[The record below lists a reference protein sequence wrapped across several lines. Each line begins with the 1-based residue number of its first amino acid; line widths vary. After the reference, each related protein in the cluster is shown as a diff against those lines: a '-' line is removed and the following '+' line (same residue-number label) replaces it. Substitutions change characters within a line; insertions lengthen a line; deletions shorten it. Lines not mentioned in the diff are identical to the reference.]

1 MNKEIKEILELAKQ
15 LEDASNYKLADS
27 LTASLLK
34 LAEGRPTFKAAP
46 KSTGTGAGRSVNIT
60 ELLSA
65 PSVKSLSSN
74 PSSPFK
80 SLPLLIPGNIEK
92 FNKEVELIKLPE
104 NKEVLKSQSNE
115 RKRNDQKAKKATQV
129 WKLVKKP
136 NNIYYDYVVN
146 SKDNELKDLNNKIK
160 SFKTDDIEYY
170 IRNINDISVFNTA
183 NEDGNKPKYQTI
195 LKWAF
200 KMHIINSIPPAIG
213 ITGYSRSIVK
223 PGQKEQDK
231 KTTKTEIKTK
241 TEGRSLPTTPTLPSA
256 PEKEEETTRPV
267 LDPDNPTFPKSPAIT
282 TPLESPVF
290 PKEEYPDLLTPEI
303 MTPITSPKRKT
314 NEGEE
319 EETSY
324 GPMKWDEFLNFLNP
338 NYTPGQAPTD
348 TPYNVQDPLKVNI
361 NEPVGI
367 KPPTSTSEQTGKNKE
382 PSSAPKLFK
391 IEPRPV
397 KEAPAGGISF
407 MRSFR

>member
-15 LEDASNYKLADS
+15 LEDASNYKLADT

-136 NNIYYDYVVN
+136 NNIYYDYVLN

-231 KTTKTEIKTK
+231 KTTKTEVKTK
-241 TEGRSLPTTPTLPSA
+241 TEGRSLPTPPPLPSA
-256 PEKEEETTRPV
+256 PEKEEETVRPALAPDMPV
-267 LDPDNPTFPKSPAIT
+267 LPKSPAIT

-290 PKEEYPDLLTPEI
+290 PAEDDGILLTPDI
-303 MTPITSPKRKT
+303 MTPILSPKRETRK
-314 NEGEE
+314 E

-324 GPMKWDEFLNFLNP
+324 GPMTWDQFLDFLNP

-348 TPYNVQDPLKVNI
+348 TPYNVEDPSKVNI

-391 IEPRPV
+391 IEPRPL
-397 KEAPAGGISF
+397 KEAPPGGIPP
-407 MRSFR
+407 MRSYR

>member
-15 LEDASNYKLADS
+15 LEDASNYKLADT

-136 NNIYYDYVVN
+136 NNIYYDYVLN

-256 PEKEEETTRPV
+256 PEKEEETVRPALAPDMPV
-267 LDPDNPTFPKSPAIT
+267 LPKSPAIT

-290 PKEEYPDLLTPEI
+290 PAEDDGILLTPDI
-303 MTPITSPKRKT
+303 MTPILSPKRETRK
-314 NEGEE
+314 E

-324 GPMKWDEFLNFLNP
+324 GPMTWDQFLDFLNP

-348 TPYNVQDPLKVNI
+348 TPYNVEDPSKVNI

-391 IEPRPV
+391 IEPRPL
-397 KEAPAGGISF
+397 KEAPPGGIPP
-407 MRSFR
+407 MRSYR

>member
-241 TEGRSLPTTPTLPSA
+241 TEGRSLPTTPTLPTT
-256 PEKEEETTRPV
+256 PERVKEEETVRPSLIPDMPV
-267 LDPDNPTFPKSPAIT
+267 LPKSPAIT
-282 TPLESPVF
+282 SPLESPVF
-290 PKEEYPDLLTPEI
+290 PDEDDGILLTPDI
-303 MTPITSPKRKT
+303 MTPILSPKRETRK
-314 NEGEE
+314 E

-324 GPMKWDEFLNFLNP
+324 GPMTWDQFLYFLNP
-338 NYTPGQAPTD
+338 NKTPGQAPTD
-348 TPYNVQDPLKVNI
+348 TPYNVQDPSKVNI

-391 IEPRPV
+391 IEPRPL
-397 KEAPAGGISF
+397 KEAPPGGIPP
-407 MRSFR
+407 MRSYR

>member
-15 LEDASNYKLADS
+15 LEDASNYKLADT

-136 NNIYYDYVVN
+136 NNIYYDYVLN

-241 TEGRSLPTTPTLPSA
+241 TEGRSLPTMPTLPSA
-256 PEKEEETTRPV
+256 PEKEEETVRPALAPDMPV
-267 LDPDNPTFPKSPAIT
+267 LPKSPAIT

-290 PKEEYPDLLTPEI
+290 PAEDDGILLTPDI
-303 MTPITSPKRKT
+303 MTPILSPKRETRK
-314 NEGEE
+314 E

-324 GPMKWDEFLNFLNP
+324 GPMTWDQFLDFLNP

-348 TPYNVQDPLKVNI
+348 TPYNVQDPSKVNI

-391 IEPRPV
+391 IEPRPL
-397 KEAPAGGISF
+397 KEAPPGGIPP
-407 MRSFR
+407 MRSYR